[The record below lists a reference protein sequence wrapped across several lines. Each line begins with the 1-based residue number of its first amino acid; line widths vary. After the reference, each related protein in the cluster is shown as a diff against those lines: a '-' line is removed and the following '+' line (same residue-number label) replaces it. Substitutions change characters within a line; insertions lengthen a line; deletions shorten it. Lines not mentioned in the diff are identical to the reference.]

1 MSAKVHVIF
10 YSMYGHVFKMA
21 EAVALGART
30 VPGVEVKLFQV
41 PELVPVEIL
50 AKSGAQKEREG
61 FAHIPIIKL
70 EDLVNA
76 DALVF
81 GTPTRFG
88 NMCSQMR
95 NFLDQTG
102 GLWARGALAGKI
114 GSVFVGT
121 GSQHGGQET
130 TITSFHNTLFH
141 HGMIVLGAPI
151 WEKRMATMDEI
162 TGGSPYGAST
172 LAGPDG
178 RSRRP
183 SENELEIARSQG
195 RYVAEVAA
203 QLVVGKRERQGFES
217 VREGAT
223 PASLI

>member
-1 MSAKVHVIF
+1 
-10 YSMYGHVFKMA
+10 MYGHVFKMA
-21 EAVALGART
+21 EAVAKGVLT

-41 PELVPVEIL
+41 PELIPEEIL
-50 AKSGAQKEREG
+50 TKSGARKEREA
-61 FAHIPIIKL
+61 FARIPTVAL
-70 EDLVNA
+70 EDLANA
-76 DALVF
+76 DALIF

-102 GLWARGALAGKI
+102 GLWTRGALAGKI
-114 GSVFVGT
+114 ASVFVST

-151 WEKRMATMDEI
+151 GEKRMATMDEI
-162 TGGSPYGAST
+162 TGGTPYGAST

-178 RSRRP
+178 RSRTP

-203 QLVVGKRERQGFES
+203 QLAAGRSTRGNSEIALNSFAPAGKDVNRVDDS
-217 VREGAT
+217 
-223 PASLI
+223 